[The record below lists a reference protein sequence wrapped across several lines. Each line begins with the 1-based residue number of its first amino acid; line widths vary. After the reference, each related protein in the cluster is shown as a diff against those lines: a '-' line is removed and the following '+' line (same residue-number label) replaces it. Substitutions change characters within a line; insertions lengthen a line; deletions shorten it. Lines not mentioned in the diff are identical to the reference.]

1 MKTIFRGAWFEAVS
15 IQNLLK
21 EQEIEVFVDDEL
33 MANIWG
39 GATPVTLKVKE
50 RDLNKVHEILAALD

>member
-50 RDLNKVHEILAALD
+50 RDFDRTMEVLEAL

>member
-39 GATPVTLKVKE
+39 GATPVILKVKE
-50 RDLNKVHEILAALD
+50 RDFDRTMEVLEAL